1 MIVYKTTNLVTGK
14 FYVGKDEKNNP
25 EYLGS
30 GKILKIAIN
39 KYGVENFKKEI
50 LETCVTR
57 DDLNKREK
65 YWINELSA
73 TTIGYNI
80 TEGGTGGRTKFKEI
94 YQYDKNGQFIKKWSS
109 SAEIQR
115 ILGFDSSTILKVCK
129 GKLLSAKGFIWLY
142 YHKEKINSY
151 NNPKNVKTLQYDK
164 NGYFMKEW
172 NSVTEIQK
180 YYNISDRQIQITLD
194 NPNKT
199 AKGFIWLRK
208 KTNIKD
214 KIEIP
219 KSKYFNNQNAK
230 KK

>member
-1 MIVYKTTNLVTGK
+1 
-14 FYVGKDEKNNP
+14 
-25 EYLGS
+25 
-30 GKILKIAIN
+30 
-39 KYGVENFKKEI
+39 
-50 LETCVTR
+50 
-57 DDLNKREK
+57 
-65 YWINELSA
+65 
-73 TTIGYNI
+73 
-80 TEGGTGGRTKFKEI
+80 
-94 YQYDKNGQFIKKWSS
+94 
-109 SAEIQR
+109 
-115 ILGFDSSTILKVCK
+115 
-129 GKLLSAKGFIWLY
+129 
-142 YHKEKINSY
+142 
-151 NNPKNVKTLQYDK
+151 
-164 NGYFMKEW
+164 MKEW